1 MTRYFVTDAGAYIGA
16 FDGTYVAGE
25 PDENGEPTEP
35 VYVFPEIPA
44 GAVEVPTPP
53 SHASEVWDFEAEA
66 WDAAHSLATLKASLK
81 ARLDADAEAERL
93 RYITAGAGQAMEYQ
107 QAAAEA
113 DLLLTAVAAD
123 PEIEPDPLQY
133 PMLAASVGIDGDT
146 LVDVATTVATMHGQ
160 WRVIGSAIRAARR
173 AGKEA
178 IDAAPTAEAAQ
189 AAFDAVEWPAA

>member
-66 WDAAHSLATLKASLK
+66 WDAAHSLVTLKASLK

-93 RYITAGAGQAMEYQ
+93 HYITAGAGQVMTYQ
-107 QAAAEA
+107 QKAAEA
-113 DLLLTAVAAD
+113 AACLAD
-123 PEIEPDPLQY
+123 PDADQADYPL
-133 PMLAASVGIDGDT
+133 LAAEIGITAET
-146 LVDVATTVATMHGQ
+146 LAGVATVVHGQ
-160 WRVIGSAIRAARR
+160 HQAWRVIGGLIEGARLN
-173 AGKEA
+173 GKKE